1 MKKVTMSDI
10 AEELGLSTVSV
21 SKALSG
27 KEGVSD
33 ALREQ
38 IKVKAFEMGYKYN
51 SGSKGLKGEKGCN
64 IGVLVSETFIS
75 DNTYYTMLYQKLVK
89 CFAKHEIF
97 CILEIVTRADEKK
110 LRYPSMI
117 ENKKVDG
124 VIILGKISRQY
135 TGMLEEIGV
144 PFVFMDSYDES
155 FMTESVVSDG
165 VYGTYMLTR
174 YLIKKGHRD
183 IRFVGDVKATNSI
196 MDRYLGYCKALFET
210 GYEECPKPIVDR
222 NADDLLVDIELPD
235 PLPEAFVCNCDEE
248 GFMLVNQLK
257 ENGFSVPE
265 DCSVVVFDDF
275 VYAKLS
281 SPSLTAF
288 AVDVDMMCDAV
299 ANSMIRKLDDSD
311 YKSGIRIVGGELV
324 ERESVRDRTGDN
336 KRIEI

>member
-33 ALREQ
+33 AIREQ

-51 SGSKGLKGEKGCN
+51 SGSKGLMFEQGLS

-89 CFAKHEIF
+89 CFAKHEVF
-97 CILEIVTRADEKK
+97 CILEIVTRPDEKK
-110 LRYPSMI
+110 LKTPSMI
-117 ENKKVDG
+117 DNKKVDG
-124 VIILGKISRQY
+124 VIIMGKLSREY
-135 TGMLEEIGV
+135 TGMLAEIGV
-144 PFVFMDSYDES
+144 PFVFMDSYDEA
-155 FMTESVVSDG
+155 FMTDSIVSDG

-174 YLIKKGHRD
+174 YLLKKGHRD
-183 IRFVGDVKATNSI
+183 IRFVGDVHATNSI
-196 MDRYLGYCKALFET
+196 MDRYLGYTKALLESGFT
-210 GYEECPKPIVDR
+210 ECPKPIVDR
-222 NADDLLVDIELPD
+222 NADDLLVDIVLPD

-257 ENGFSVPE
+257 ENGFNVPD

-281 SPSLTAF
+281 SPALTAF
-288 AVDVDMMCDAV
+288 AVDVDMMCDAA
-299 ANSMIRKLDDSD
+299 ANSMLRKLDDSD
-311 YKSGIRIVGGELV
+311 YKTGIRIVGGELV
-324 ERESVRDRTGDN
+324 ERDSVRDRTGNNN
-336 KRIEI
+336 KENV

>member
-33 ALREQ
+33 AIREQ

-51 SGSKGLKGEKGCN
+51 SGSKLRGEQGCN

-89 CFAKHEIF
+89 CFARHEAF

-110 LRYPSMI
+110 LKNPAMI

-124 VIILGKISRQY
+124 VIIMGKMSREY
-135 TGMLEEIGV
+135 TSMLADIGV
-144 PFVFMDSYDES
+144 PFVFMDSYDEG
-155 FMTESVVSDG
+155 FMTDSVVSDG
-165 VYGTYMLTR
+165 VYGTYMLTM

-183 IRFVGDVKATNSI
+183 IRFVGDVYATNSI
-196 MDRYLGYCKALFET
+196 MDRYLGFTKALIESK
-210 GYEECPKPIVDR
+210 YREWPKPIPDR
-222 NADDLLVDIELPD
+222 SEEGLLVDIKLPD
-235 PLPEAFVCNCDEE
+235 PLPDAFVCNCDEA
-248 GFMLVNQLK
+248 GFMLVTQLK
-257 ENGFSVPE
+257 EKGYSVPE

-275 VYAKLS
+275 IYAKLS
-281 SPSLTAF
+281 SPALTAF
-288 AVDVDMMCDAV
+288 AVDVDMMCDAA

-311 YKSGIRIVGGELV
+311 YKTGIRIVGGELV
-324 ERESVRDRTGDN
+324 ERDSVRDRR
-336 KRIEI
+336 K